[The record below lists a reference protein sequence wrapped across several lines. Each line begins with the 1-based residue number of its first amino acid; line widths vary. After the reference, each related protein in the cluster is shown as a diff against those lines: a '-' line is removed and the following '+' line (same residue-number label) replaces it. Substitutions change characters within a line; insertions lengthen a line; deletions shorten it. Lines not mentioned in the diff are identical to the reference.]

1 SSAIA
6 MTRLSTTS
14 LAGPRWSDAS
24 ISLRSWN
31 RGATLADRKRVGDV
45 ERRRGVVSE
54 DVAANSTDGAR
65 GQQYSVAIDS
75 RGSSQL
81 DDATLRLQLLG
92 ASARSA
98 YG

>member
-1 SSAIA
+1 MRQSPFDRGIA
-6 MTRLSTTS
+6 EQ
-14 LAGPRWSDAS
+14 P
-24 ISLRSWN
+24 
-31 RGATLADRKRVGDV
+31 LADRKRVGDV

-54 DVAANSTDGAR
+54 DVAANSTDGAL

-92 ASARSA
+92 ASAGSHMALSA
-98 YG
+98 